1 VPAAHTTLANATTIR
16 HARITLHPFREAVSE
31 SHGDTM
37 RLRLLVVLAV
47 FLISCAPASAQLEQ
61 IGKALGLGSKTQLG
75 DTKIASGLKEALK
88 VGAENAV
95 KLTGKTD
102 GYYRNEAIKILLP
115 KNLRTMERGLRAV
128 GGGQKVDEFEL
139 SMNRAAESA
148 APEASKI
155 FADAI
160 LKMTIDDARRILNGG
175 DTAATDYFKS
185 KTTGELTITF
195 RPIVKQSMD
204 KFAVTQQWNA
214 LVGQFRSIP
223 FAKSPSLDINQYV
236 VGKAL
241 DGLFFMLGQ
250 EEKKIRTDPT
260 ARVTTLLK
268 EVFTH

>member
-1 VPAAHTTLANATTIR
+1 MAASIFLCAATT
-16 HARITLHPFREAVSE
+16 
-31 SHGDTM
+31 
-37 RLRLLVVLAV
+37 
-47 FLISCAPASAQLEQ
+47 ASAQVEQ
-61 IGKALGLGSKTQLG
+61 LGKALGLGSKTQLG
-75 DTKIASGLKEALK
+75 DSKIASGLKEALK

-102 GYYRNEAIKILLP
+102 GYYRNEAIKILMP
-115 KNLRTMERGLRAV
+115 KNVRSLERSLRAL
-128 GGGQKVDEFEL
+128 GGGAKIDEFEL

-148 APEASKI
+148 APEARKI

-160 LKMTIDDARRILNGG
+160 LKMSIDDARKILNGG

-185 KTTGELTITF
+185 KTTSELTSAF
-195 RPIVKQSMD
+195 HPIVEHSME
-204 KFAVTQQWNA
+204 KFTVTQQWNS
-214 LVGQFRSIP
+214 LVGQFQSVP

-250 EEKKIRTDPT
+250 EEKKIRTDPA

-268 EVFTH
+268 QVFTR

>member
-1 VPAAHTTLANATTIR
+1 MRIR
-16 HARITLHPFREAVSE
+16 LW
-31 SHGDTM
+31 TM
-37 RLRLLVVLAV
+37 LTALLV
-47 FLISCAPASAQLEQ
+47 SCAPASAQWEQ
-61 IGKALGLGSKTQLG
+61 LGKALGLGSKTELG

-88 VGAENAV
+88 IGSENAV

-115 KNLRTMERGLRAV
+115 KNLRAMEKGLRAV
-128 GGGQKVDEFEL
+128 GGGEKIEEFEL

-148 APEASKI
+148 APEARKI

-160 LKMTIDDARRILNGG
+160 LKMTIEDARRILDGA

-185 KTTGELTITF
+185 RTTGELTIAF
-195 RPIVKQSMD
+195 RPIVEQSMD
-204 KFAVTQQWNA
+204 KFTVTQRWNA
-214 LVGQFRSIP
+214 LAGEFQSVP

-250 EEKKIRTDPT
+250 EEKKIRTDPA

-268 EVFTH
+268 DVFTR

>member
-1 VPAAHTTLANATTIR
+1 
-16 HARITLHPFREAVSE
+16 
-31 SHGDTM
+31 M
-37 RLRLLVVLAV
+37 RLIISICAFLL
-47 FLISCAPASAQLEQ
+47 SASSAFGQWEQL
-61 IGKALGLGSKTQLG
+61 GKAIGLGPKTELG

-88 VGAENAV
+88 IGAENAV

-102 GYYRNEAIKILLP
+102 GYYRNDAIKILMP
-115 KNLRTMERGLRAV
+115 KNVRSLEKGLRAL
-128 GGGQKVDEFEL
+128 GAGEKIDEFEL

-148 APEASKI
+148 APEAKKI

-160 LKMTIDDARRILNGG
+160 LKMTIDDARKILNGG

-185 KTTGELTITF
+185 KTSDELTVAF
-195 RPIVKQSMD
+195 RPIVDNSME
-204 KFAVTQQWNA
+204 KFTVTQQWNE
-214 LVGQFRSIP
+214 LTGQFQSIP

-250 EEKKIRTDPT
+250 EEKKIRTDPA

-268 EVFTH
+268 EVFTR